1 MTIALAAVGAALATL
16 LLTLLVLWVRERGRK
31 DQMAAAVGE
40 IETRMDAMVRE
51 LTATIER
58 TQHEGQ
64 RTRMLG
70 ELAGSIDLDE
80 VLNRVLD
87 AAGAIEGVDAALIT
101 VAAPPGGEPI
111 VAALGLSAAE
121 AERQA
126 VLAPPDGREARA
138 ISMSYEYGPQD
149 DGSEDEAI
157 RSGVAVPLPGETA
170 QLGLLTVF
178 TRSTDTKFGE
188 AQVAELEELSLRAGP
203 AIENA
208 RSFREARQLAD
219 LDALTGLHNRRYF
232 HETLAREVARAHRYS
247 RNLALIVFDLD
258 DFKGINDR
266 IGHLAGDSVLAEAA
280 ERIRDV
286 VRSADIACRVGG
298 DEFAVILPESKLRDA
313 DQLYSRLRTALSS
326 RPVGQAGPLTMSA
339 GMAELQADD
348 DAIAF
353 FQRADNALYG
363 AKEAGKGQ
371 VVAASLMKPEPTA
384 DTIVAPPTIVPVP
397 SPEPPEEPPTNLNA
411 AG

>member
-16 LLTLLVLWVRERGRK
+16 LLTLLVLWVRQRGRSTRPSWHE
-31 DQMAAAVGE
+31 ALRELEA
-40 IETRMDAMVRE
+40 RMDTMVRE
-51 LTATIER
+51 LTDTIER

-80 VLNRVLD
+80 VLNRVLE
-87 AAGAIEGVDAALIT
+87 AAGAVDGVDAALIT

-111 VAALGLSAAE
+111 ISTLGLSATE

-126 VLAPPDGREARA
+126 VLGPPDGREARA
-138 ISMSYEYGPQD
+138 ISMSYEYGPEGED
-149 DGSEDEAI
+149 ADGEAI
-157 RSGVAVPLPGETA
+157 RSGVAVPLPGETRPA
-170 QLGLLTVF
+170 RAAHGLHARARHDGSARR
-178 TRSTDTKFGE
+178 RSS
-188 AQVAELEELSLRAGP
+188 ELEELALRAGP

-208 RSFREARQLAD
+208 RRFREARQLAD

-232 HETLAREVARAHRYS
+232 HETLAREVARAHRYT
-247 RNLALIVFDLD
+247 RNLALIIFDLD
-258 DFKGINDR
+258 DFKAINDR
-266 IGHLAGDSVLAEAA
+266 IGHLSGDGVLAEAS
-280 ERIRDV
+280 ERIRYV

-298 DEFAVILPESKLRDA
+298 DEFAVILPESRLRDA
-313 DQLYSRLRTALSS
+313 DQLYARLRTALSS
-326 RPVGQAGPLTMSA
+326 KPVGQAGPLTMSA
-339 GMAELQADD
+339 GVAELQADD

-353 FQRADNALYG
+353 FQRADHALYG

-371 VVAASLMKPEPTA
+371 VVAASLLQP
-384 DTIVAPPTIVPVP
+384 APPSNMPPGLTPVP
-397 SPEPPEEPPTNLNA
+397 PPEEPPTSQ